1 MKLAKKLK
9 ILQDELFN
17 NLLNQ
22 AIYYC
27 IKSIINI
34 YLILGFKYAKS
45 VNNLKGGDFLLRK
58 ILRGLF
64 TTIGALV
71 GFFIGEVLLKSN
83 NLSVL
88 NYFNSNLVLKIVFLT
103 VSTILFGFILF
114 LLSPWITSLIIRSI
128 EYTEKSVQKIPA
140 NEILF
145 GTIGAITG
153 LLIASLIGVQFSHI
167 SIIGTII
174 AVILSVIMASL
185 GADIAV
191 RKREELIN
199 IFSSMRKSSGSKDK
213 KSKVVSKGDP
223 KVLDT
228 SVIIDGRIFD
238 ICQTGFVEG
247 TLVIPNFV
255 LEELRHIADSSDG
268 LKRNRGRRGLDIL
281 NKIQKELS
289 IDVQIYEKDFPDIAE
304 VDSKLLK
311 LAQVLNGKVIT
322 NDYNLNKVAEFQG
335 VPVLNINELAN
346 AVKPVVLPGE
356 EMRIQIIKDGKESGQ
371 GIAYLDDGTMI
382 VVEGGR
388 RHIGETK
395 DVVVTS
401 VLQTAAGRM
410 IFAKQKELMES

>member
-1 MKLAKKLK
+1 MLK
-9 ILQDELFN
+9 
-17 NLLNQ
+17 
-22 AIYYC
+22 
-27 IKSIINI
+27 
-34 YLILGFKYAKS
+34 
-45 VNNLKGGDFLLRK
+45 K

-64 TTIGALV
+64 TVTGLIL
-71 GFFIGEVLLKSN
+71 GFFIGKIIINPEYFPG
-83 NLSVL
+83 LS
-88 NYFNSNLVLKIVFLT
+88 YINSNIILKGLSLT
-103 VSTILFGFILF
+103 LSTLIFGFILF
-114 LLSPWITSLIIRSI
+114 LVSPFINQLILTAVD
-128 EYTEKSVQKIPA
+128 YVEKSVQKVPA
-140 NEILF
+140 TEILF
-145 GTIGAITG
+145 GTGGAIAG
-153 LLIASLIGVQFSHI
+153 LVIASLLGALFAHVSFFW
-167 SIIGTII
+167 TII
-174 AVILSVIMASL
+174 AVVLAVVMATV

-191 RKREELIN
+191 RKREELMALFSN
-199 IFSSMRKSSGSKDK
+199 IKKSGSSKEK
-213 KSKVVSKGDP
+213 KGKGSNKGDA

-247 TLVIPNFV
+247 SLIIPTFV
-255 LEELRHIADSSDG
+255 LEELRHIADSSDA

-281 NKIQKELS
+281 NKIQKELN

-382 VVEGGR
+382 VVEGGK
-388 RHIGETK
+388 RHIGEIM
-395 DVVVTS
+395 DVIVTS

-410 IFAKQKELMES
+410 IFAKRKEEAEG